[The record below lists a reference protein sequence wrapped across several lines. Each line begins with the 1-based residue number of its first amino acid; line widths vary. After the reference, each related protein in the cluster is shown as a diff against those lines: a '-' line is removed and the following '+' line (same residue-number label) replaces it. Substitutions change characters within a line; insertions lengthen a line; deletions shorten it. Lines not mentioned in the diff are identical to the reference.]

1 MYAVK
6 EHRCIKFRFEQHDI
20 DKMNNTL
27 LKSAAFML
35 SITNSTF
42 KGLYIEAKLRD
53 YTGIRETTTVY
64 VSKEYQ
70 EKINDYIKDE
80 YNLDVS
86 WDKANMFWIKLIS
99 PDNPDFEKHKKIARK
114 E

>member
-1 MYAVK
+1 MYAVD
-6 EHRCIKFRFEQHDI
+6 RGYIKYIFEQRDI
-20 DKMNNTL
+20 DKINNTL

-35 SITNSTF
+35 SIDSFNNGEYVYVRL
-42 KGLYIEAKLRD
+42 KD
-53 YTGIRETTTVY
+53 YTGLRDTMTVY

-70 EKINDYIKDE
+70 EKINEYIKDE

-86 WDKANMFWIKLIS
+86 WDKATMFWIKLIS
-99 PDNPDFEKHKKIARK
+99 SEDPDFEKHKKIARK

>member
-1 MYAVK
+1 
-6 EHRCIKFRFEQHDI
+6 
-20 DKMNNTL
+20 
-27 LKSAAFML
+27 ML
-35 SITNSTF
+35 SIDSFDNGDHVF
-42 KGLYIEAKLRD
+42 VKLKD
-53 YTGIRETTTVY
+53 YTGLRETMTVY

-70 EKINDYIKDE
+70 EKINNYIKDE

-99 PDNPDFEKHKKIARK
+99 SENPDFEKHKKIARK

>member
-1 MYAVK
+1 M
-6 EHRCIKFRFEQHDI
+6 
-20 DKMNNTL
+20 
-27 LKSAAFML
+27 
-35 SITNSTF
+35 
-42 KGLYIEAKLRD
+42 
-53 YTGIRETTTVY
+53 TVY